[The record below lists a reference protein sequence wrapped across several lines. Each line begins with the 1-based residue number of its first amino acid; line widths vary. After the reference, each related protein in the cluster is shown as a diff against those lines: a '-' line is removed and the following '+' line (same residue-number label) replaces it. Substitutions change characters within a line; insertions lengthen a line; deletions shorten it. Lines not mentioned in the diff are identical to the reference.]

1 MLDNKKI
8 FEVLNITDDK
18 YVNSIEFTKIKHK
31 TKDKILLVYITSKIR
46 LDLDF
51 FHKLKE
57 GFKSLFLVNEVEI
70 FLEVDEYKDD
80 YFKDYYEELI
90 EDYKDLSIY
99 RYLSSIYKKDGVYKI
114 DVINDAEKEKIQD
127 VVDNISEDLKKLGY
141 LYDIDVYI
149 NEEKNKLLDM
159 ELEKEKQASLNSVS
173 FSDNK
178 PSYTPTSPI
187 VRTNLREM
195 KNDYEITPLNNLVV
209 DPSKDNIYCVRGI
222 IFEVEFRETKKEN
235 DIYIV
240 KINDGTN
247 SLVIKTFVKKT
258 DSEMQSFLGKLLKV
272 GNNICVRG
280 VLSHDQYDNGELS
293 LMFREIK
300 QIERVKEE
308 IKEKRKSRVEL
319 HAHSKLSVLDSSI
332 DPKDLVKHAYKLG
345 HRGVAITDHDGVLA
359 FPEVFKEVKSINKTL
374 SEEEKFKALY
384 GTELVLVDDF
394 VEIVINPKRNVLDQE
409 YVVFDTETTGLE
421 AKDKNQMIE
430 IGAVK
435 IKNGKVIDR
444 FDELIACP
452 YPLDEKIIS
461 LTNITN
467 EMLKDKRSE
476 EEVVKSFLEFT
487 SSSILVAH
495 NARFDM
501 SFLNY
506 AIEKYNLPTIK
517 NDILDTLI
525 LSRYLTPNEKYHNL
539 STITKRYQIDFSEE
553 GHHRADYDAE
563 ATALVLL
570 KMFEKLDVKTIEELK
585 KIKIIDKTIVFNNH
599 IEMLN
604 DTFVVFDTETTGLNA
619 VNDKLIEIG
628 AVKIKNGVI
637 IDRFD
642 ELINPG
648 ISIPEKITEI
658 TTITNE
664 MVKDKRSEKEV
675 VKDFIEWIE
684 DYPMVAHNAHFD
696 VSFIRNSLANNNY
709 GNLNNPVIDTL
720 VLSRF
725 LDNEEKRHSLSAIT
739 KRYEIE
745 FSEEG
750 HHRADYDAEATA
762 LVFHKMLQKIAP
774 RDILTLD
781 DLPNIINKDDIHKF
795 GRTYH
800 INLIAQNRE
809 GLKNLFKIVSYANTK
824 YFYKGEARILR
835 SVLEKL
841 RENILI
847 SSGCYQSE
855 IFVESRYVSENELD
869 TMIDFYDFVEVQ
881 PPVCYSQLIDLG
893 DFTSIEEIKS
903 KIKYIIERVKSRGKI
918 IVATGDVHT
927 LNKEDE
933 IYRKI
938 LINQKVPGGG
948 RHPLN
953 RNNIKNIPNTYFRTT
968 EEMLEEF
975 NFLDESLREEI
986 VVDNTLKILDLCE
999 NIEVIIDTK
1008 GIPFSPKIKDSDKET
1023 RRIVYE
1029 KAHELYG
1036 EELPE
1041 YVENRIEEELKGIIG
1056 GGFDVIYLIAQ
1067 KLVKK
1072 SNDDG
1077 YIVGSRGSVGSS
1089 FVATMMGITEVNP
1102 LKAHYLCP
1110 NCKHSIFEI
1119 DGKSISETYSS
1130 GYDLPEKKCPKC
1142 DSLMKGEG
1150 QDMPFATF
1158 LGFNADK
1165 VPDIDLNFSG
1175 DYQSHAHDY
1184 TKVLF
1189 GEDKVFRA
1197 GTVGTAAE
1205 KTAFG
1210 YVKAY
1215 LEEKGITNFRKAEIE
1230 RIAKKLVGVKRTTG
1244 QHPGGIVVVPDY
1256 MDIFDFTPY
1265 QYPANEKGEWYTTHF
1280 DYHAIDECLLKL
1292 DILGHDDPTMIKML
1306 EDLSGIDIK
1315 NINVGDEKI
1324 LSLFSGTEVMNVT
1337 PEQIGCK
1344 IGTLGL
1350 PELGTDFVI
1359 NMLLETK
1366 PKTFSELV
1374 KISGL
1379 SHGTDVWNNNAQD
1392 LVKSGIEFKN
1402 IIGCRDDI
1410 MVNLISYGIEP
1421 LKSFKIMEFVRKGKP
1436 SKEKDQWL
1444 EYAAIMKEHNVP
1456 EWYIESCHKIKY
1468 MFPKAH
1474 ACAYVLSAL
1483 RIAYFKVYYPIYYY
1497 AAYFSI
1503 REHDFDVYAMVN
1515 GYDKINETIL
1525 MLEEKGY
1532 GRSNKEDSVLGC
1544 LRVVREASSRGIK
1557 FLTPRV
1563 NESEAKKFK
1572 VIDDKTL
1579 LLPFIAMDGLGEI
1592 VAENI
1597 VKERNIKEYTNIE
1610 EFEKRGKISS
1620 TLIKEMRLLNMFD
1633 GMDESSQLSLF

>member
-149 NEEKNKLLDM
+149 NEEKNKLLDI

-300 QIERVKEE
+300 QIEIVKEE

-384 GTELVLVDDF
+384 GIELVLVDDF

-824 YFYKGEARILR
+824 YF
-835 SVLEKL
+835 
-841 RENILI
+841 
-847 SSGCYQSE
+847 
-855 IFVESRYVSENELD
+855 F
-869 TMIDFYDFVEVQ
+869 
-881 PPVCYSQLIDLG
+881 
-893 DFTSIEEIKS
+893 
-903 KIKYIIERVKSRGKI
+903 
-918 IVATGDVHT
+918 
-927 LNKEDE
+927 
-933 IYRKI
+933 
-938 LINQKVPGGG
+938 
-948 RHPLN
+948 
-953 RNNIKNIPNTYFRTT
+953 
-968 EEMLEEF
+968 
-975 NFLDESLREEI
+975 
-986 VVDNTLKILDLCE
+986 
-999 NIEVIIDTK
+999 
-1008 GIPFSPKIKDSDKET
+1008 
-1023 RRIVYE
+1023 
-1029 KAHELYG
+1029 
-1036 EELPE
+1036 
-1041 YVENRIEEELKGIIG
+1041 
-1056 GGFDVIYLIAQ
+1056 
-1067 KLVKK
+1067 
-1072 SNDDG
+1072 
-1077 YIVGSRGSVGSS
+1077 
-1089 FVATMMGITEVNP
+1089 
-1102 LKAHYLCP
+1102 
-1110 NCKHSIFEI
+1110 
-1119 DGKSISETYSS
+1119 
-1130 GYDLPEKKCPKC
+1130 
-1142 DSLMKGEG
+1142 
-1150 QDMPFATF
+1150 
-1158 LGFNADK
+1158 
-1165 VPDIDLNFSG
+1165 
-1175 DYQSHAHDY
+1175 
-1184 TKVLF
+1184 
-1189 GEDKVFRA
+1189 
-1197 GTVGTAAE
+1197 
-1205 KTAFG
+1205 
-1210 YVKAY
+1210 
-1215 LEEKGITNFRKAEIE
+1215 
-1230 RIAKKLVGVKRTTG
+1230 
-1244 QHPGGIVVVPDY
+1244 
-1256 MDIFDFTPY
+1256 
-1265 QYPANEKGEWYTTHF
+1265 
-1280 DYHAIDECLLKL
+1280 
-1292 DILGHDDPTMIKML
+1292 
-1306 EDLSGIDIK
+1306 
-1315 NINVGDEKI
+1315 
-1324 LSLFSGTEVMNVT
+1324 
-1337 PEQIGCK
+1337 
-1344 IGTLGL
+1344 
-1350 PELGTDFVI
+1350 
-1359 NMLLETK
+1359 
-1366 PKTFSELV
+1366 
-1374 KISGL
+1374 
-1379 SHGTDVWNNNAQD
+1379 
-1392 LVKSGIEFKN
+1392 
-1402 IIGCRDDI
+1402 
-1410 MVNLISYGIEP
+1410 
-1421 LKSFKIMEFVRKGKP
+1421 
-1436 SKEKDQWL
+1436 
-1444 EYAAIMKEHNVP
+1444 
-1456 EWYIESCHKIKY
+1456 
-1468 MFPKAH
+1468 
-1474 ACAYVLSAL
+1474 
-1483 RIAYFKVYYPIYYY
+1483 
-1497 AAYFSI
+1497 
-1503 REHDFDVYAMVN
+1503 
-1515 GYDKINETIL
+1515 
-1525 MLEEKGY
+1525 
-1532 GRSNKEDSVLGC
+1532 
-1544 LRVVREASSRGIK
+1544 
-1557 FLTPRV
+1557 
-1563 NESEAKKFK
+1563 
-1572 VIDDKTL
+1572 
-1579 LLPFIAMDGLGEI
+1579 
-1592 VAENI
+1592 
-1597 VKERNIKEYTNIE
+1597 
-1610 EFEKRGKISS
+1610 
-1620 TLIKEMRLLNMFD
+1620 
-1633 GMDESSQLSLF
+1633 